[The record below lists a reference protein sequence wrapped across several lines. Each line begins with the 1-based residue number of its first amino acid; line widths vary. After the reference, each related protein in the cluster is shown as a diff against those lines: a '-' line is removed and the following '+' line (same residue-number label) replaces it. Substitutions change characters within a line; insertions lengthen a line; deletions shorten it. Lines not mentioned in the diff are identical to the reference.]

1 MKDEVNTALELIEGG
16 KADDT
21 TAIIAELAS
30 RGEWDSIYFLSASAG
45 RELSVL
51 FDAENVVHVDWGGPG
66 LVPLHPPLGIS
77 IPFRLWVHTHPHG
90 HAYWSSTDRQ
100 SIAQGTIIL
109 EQAQVLGGNGIL
121 STTRMENPS
130 SEGRLDASGPL
141 ARWTEEQVLPW
152 EEWQLRKQR
161 STSEVHAEVSA

>member
-1 MKDEVNTALELIEGG
+1 MKEEVSTALELIEGG

-21 TAIIAELAS
+21 TEIIVELAR
-30 RGEWDSIYFLSASAG
+30 RGEWDSVYFLSVSAG

-51 FDAENVVHVDWGGPG
+51 FDAENTVHVDWGGPG

-109 EQAQVLGGNGIL
+109 ERAQVLGGNGIL

-130 SEGRLDASGPL
+130 SDGRLDASGPL

-152 EEWQLRKQR
+152 KEWQLRKHR
-161 STSEVHAEVSA
+161 SASEAHAEVSA

>member
-30 RGEWDSIYFLSASAG
+30 RGQWEVVYLLSVTAG

-51 FDAENVVHVDWGGPG
+51 FDAENTVHVDWGGPG
-66 LVPLHPPLGIS
+66 LVPPHPPLGIS

-90 HAYWSSTDRQ
+90 YAYWSQTDRQ
-100 SIAQGTIIL
+100 SIAQGTMIL
-109 EQAQVLGGNGIL
+109 EHAQVLGGNGIL
-121 STTRMENPS
+121 STTRREHPS
-130 SEGRLDASGPL
+130 PLGRLADSGPL
-141 ARWTEEQVLPW
+141 ARWTKEQVLPW
-152 EEWQLRKQR
+152 EEWQLRKQ
-161 STSEVHAEVSA
+161 SNSGEAITEVSA